1 MNTRL
6 QVEHPVTEEITGQ
19 DLVEWQLR
27 VASGEGLPKRQGELS
42 IRGWAMEARL
52 YAEDP
57 AKGFLPSIG
66 KLEHLHFPEGAR
78 IESGVIEG
86 GTVTPFYDPMI
97 AKIIVHG
104 DDRETAAHKLAAA
117 VGEVQVF
124 PVRTNAGFLARLA
137 AASDFI
143 AGRVDT
149 GFIERHLDT
158 LTGDEAEPSVTAA
171 ALSWRLEE
179 FMDADFARGRPLS
192 PWANAPSGLFGF
204 RLNADSA
211 PASLPFRSEGQP
223 HLAVVRPDKTGP
235 AAGQWRWDI
244 TLDGK
249 AFKSDDSPWPGA
261 HGDSPGRDGSIFLFR
276 KGEAYRFTFGADIG
290 ASGAMSA
297 GGSILAPMP
306 GRIVSV
312 EVEEG
317 AAVSAGQRLLVLEAM
332 KMEQALVAPFDGVV
346 AELKAVAGA
355 QVPEGMLL
363 ARIESREA

>member
-1 MNTRL
+1 
-6 QVEHPVTEEITGQ
+6 
-19 DLVEWQLR
+19 
-27 VASGEGLPKRQGELS
+27 
-42 IRGWAMEARL
+42 
-52 YAEDP
+52 
-57 AKGFLPSIG
+57 
-66 KLEHLHFPEGAR
+66 
-78 IESGVIEG
+78 
-86 GTVTPFYDPMI
+86 
-97 AKIIVHG
+97 
-104 DDRETAAHKLAAA
+104 
-117 VGEVQVF
+117 
-124 PVRTNAGFLARLA
+124 
-137 AASDFI
+137 
-143 AGRVDT
+143 
-149 GFIERHLDT
+149 
-158 LTGDEAEPSVTAA
+158 
-171 ALSWRLEE
+171 
-179 FMDADFARGRPLS
+179 
-192 PWANAPSGLFGF
+192 LFGF

-223 HLAVVRPDKTGP
+223 HLAIVRPDKTGP

-249 AFKSDDSPWPGA
+249 AFESDDSPWPGA

-297 GGSILAPMP
+297 GSSILAPMP